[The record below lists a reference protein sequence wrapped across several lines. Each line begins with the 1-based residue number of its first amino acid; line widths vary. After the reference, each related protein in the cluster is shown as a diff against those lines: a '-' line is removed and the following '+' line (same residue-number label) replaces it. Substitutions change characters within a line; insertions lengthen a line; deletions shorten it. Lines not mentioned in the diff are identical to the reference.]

1 MTEQRNVN
9 RETPDQWVT
18 SSGTNNNRRMG
29 KRLPI
34 RRDHGASCPKTE
46 FSDHEM
52 ATVKASAWSHTF
64 ETRAVT
70 PIRVLGGSRH
80 LSEGKCSPIFSW
92 YFRLK

>member
-1 MTEQRNVN
+1 
-9 RETPDQWVT
+9 
-18 SSGTNNNRRMG
+18 MG

-80 LSEGKCSPIFSW
+80 LGFVLPHGSRDQRHMRAIVPVSA
-92 YFRLK
+92 RLIDSLLHC